1 MGTARSIFRW
11 GLLLLAVLFLGIGAV
26 RTHKVY
32 EEDSDFGVLVFKRVS
47 EAELVEM
54 ATYSGAYS
62 HNGRMIRH
70 EWAMKQD
77 GKQKCPT

>member
-1 MGTARSIFRW
+1 MGKVRTIGRVA
-11 GLLLLAVLFLGIGAV
+11 LLLLGVVFLGIGAV

-32 EEDSDFGVLVFKRVS
+32 EEDSDFGVVIFKRV
-47 EAELVEM
+47 AEVDLVEL

-62 HNGRMIRH
+62 HNGRLVRH
-70 EWAMKQD
+70 AWASQQD

>member
-1 MGTARSIFRW
+1 MGKARSIW
-11 GLLLLAVLFLGIGAV
+11 CGAVLLLGAALLGIGAV

-32 EEDSDFGVLVFKRVS
+32 EEDSDFGVVIFKRVS
-47 EAELVEM
+47 EADLVEL

-62 HNGRMIRH
+62 HDGRMVRH
-70 EWAMKQD
+70 AWAMQQD

>member
-1 MGTARSIFRW
+1 MGNVRTICRVA
-11 GLLLLAVLFLGIGAV
+11 LLLLGMVFLGVGAV

-32 EEDSDFGVLVFKRVS
+32 EEDSDFGVVIFKRVA
-47 EAELVEM
+47 EADLVEM

-62 HNGRMIRH
+62 HDGRMVRH
-70 EWAMKQD
+70 AWAMQQD